1 MAVTLAGNLLKHI
14 FRQAYFINGTAYAG
28 KSTMV
33 KRLAEKHKGIC
44 CGENYHD
51 IFMEA
56 ADPEH
61 QPALS
66 YFQIMGSWQ
75 EFISRT
81 PAEYARWVDDCSRE
95 AAELEIIRL
104 IQLAEAGKK
113 MFVDTNIPLD
123 MLREIASP
131 GHVAVLLAPPSTS
144 VERFFQRGDPEKL
157 FLLEQIRKAPDLD
170 GAMENFRACLAEINS
185 PQRYRA
191 FEEAGFFTLVRDEGR
206 TAEESLGILE
216 KYFGLEN

>member
-1 MAVTLAGNLLKHI
+1 
-14 FRQAYFINGTAYAG
+14 
-28 KSTMV
+28 
-33 KRLAEKHKGIC
+33 
-44 CGENYHD
+44 
-51 IFMEA
+51 
-56 ADPEH
+56 
-61 QPALS
+61 
-66 YFQIMGSWQ
+66 
-75 EFISRT
+75 
-81 PAEYARWVDDCSRE
+81 
-95 AAELEIIRL
+95 
-104 IQLAEAGKK
+104 

-144 VERFFQRGDPEKL
+144 VERFFQRGDPEQL
-157 FLLEQIRKAPDLD
+157 FLLEQIRKAPDPD

-206 TAEESLGILE
+206 TAEETLGILE

>member
-66 YFQIMGSWQ
+66 YFQTMGSWQ

-81 PAEYARWVDDCSRE
+81 PAEYARWMDDCSRE

-104 IQLAEAGKK
+104 IQLAE
-113 MFVDTNIPLD
+113 
-123 MLREIASP
+123 EIASP

-157 FLLEQIRKAPDLD
+157 FLLEQIRKAPDPD